1 LSTGC
6 RLIPSHRNRSYAA
19 TGKVGPRIAVL
30 LAEAIPKGD
39 CYATSERLIFLLANM
54 AMIGLIGLRG
64 KSNAE
69 GGVYF
74 RCSPPRYFAGRWY
87 FVGGEWRV

>member
-1 LSTGC
+1 MNGLLSTGC

-19 TGKVGPRIAVL
+19 TGKVGPRCAVL

-54 AMIGLIGLRG
+54 AMIELIELRG
-64 KSNAE
+64 KSKAE
-69 GGVYF
+69 GGAYF
-74 RCSPPRYFAGRWY
+74 RSSPPRYFAGR
-87 FVGGEWRV
+87 